1 MKFITICINWKE
13 HEQKI
18 HDTCSVSVLM
28 PVAKSLNCIIIFM
41 LKKIT
46 QCDSLINPERAVC
59 GNGKLEL
66 EGKKER

>member
-1 MKFITICINWKE
+1 M
-13 HEQKI
+13 
-18 HDTCSVSVLM
+18 SVLM
-28 PVAKSLNCIIIFM
+28 PVAKSLSCIIIFM

-46 QCDSLINPERAVC
+46 QCDSLINPERVVC